1 MDKNRSIIKQGTL
14 KKSAQLESV
23 EYQVILFDHYLVIA
37 KLKIINGT
45 ERYVIQKRVSNLNIY
60 ILRLS
65 VKNPLKKPIPIELL
79 SVYLPDTNMANKRS
93 STLVLPYLA
102 MTSPNPVM
110 AAPGAK
116 ARASTDLGPYLN
128 QNSSNNSSSANNNNT
143 TSSNK
148 PNQYPIAFQHLG
160 RSTSTPYILFAPSPA
175 TRKPWLEKIKSQQDE
190 KNKRSP
196 IFEIVSSVLE
206 HQFIVLNKIH
216 HFITFSKVQMYTLLN

>member
-1 MDKNRSIIKQGTL
+1 
-14 KKSAQLESV
+14 
-23 EYQVILFDHYLVIA
+23 
-37 KLKIINGT
+37 
-45 ERYVIQKRVSNLNIY
+45 
-60 ILRLS
+60 
-65 VKNPLKKPIPIELL
+65 
-79 SVYLPDTNMANKRS
+79 MASKRS
-93 STLVLPYLA
+93 STLVLPYIT
-102 MTSPNPVM
+102 MTSPNPMM

-128 QNSSNNSSSANNNNT
+128 QNSSNNNSSANNNNPTTT
-143 TSSNK
+143 TSNSNSSK

-196 IFEIVSSVLE
+196 IFELVSSVLE

-216 HFITFSKVQMYTLLN
+216 HFITFSKVHIYIVIFIY